1 MSKVGDLIAKI
12 KTQQIGATS
21 KKALIVEG
29 PDDVRFFEA
38 LLDRHNSQW
47 GQSWVVAPATGKSRV
62 LDILDAEQDW
72 LGVVDKDEW
81 TAKEVS
87 DAAADYP
94 NLFVLPRFC
103 AESYLIEPS
112 EIWSALPAKQRE
124 KIQGGPVQLQAEI
137 EQTLDAWKRHA
148 ALWHVIHPIYRH
160 MRSSDHRDS
169 LLDPAAVPD
178 DATLATVIASWLQ
191 KFNATKIS
199 QDVAARIGFY
209 AQVPPT
215 ELYWQHLYA
224 KKFYPMVV
232 HGVMNKLLG
241 QKTEKERRQAL
252 LRTMGLP
259 ADLLPLWQRM
269 GL

>member
-1 MSKVGDLIAKI
+1 MSMVGEIIAKI
-12 KTQQIGATS
+12 RTQQIGATT

-38 LLDRHNSQW
+38 LLDRYNPEW

-62 LDILDAEQDW
+62 LDILATEPDW

-81 TAKEVS
+81 TAVEVS
-87 DAAADYP
+87 DAAAAYP

-112 EIWSALPAKQRE
+112 EIWGALPAKQRE
-124 KIQGGPVQLQAEI
+124 KIEGGQAQLQAEI

-178 DATLATVIASWLQ
+178 ANMLASVIATWLQ
-191 KFNATKIS
+191 KFDSAKIS
-199 QDVAARIGFY
+199 HEVATRTGLY
-209 AQVPPT
+209 AQIPST
-215 ELYWQHLYA
+215 DLYCQHLYA

-241 QKTEKERRQAL
+241 QRTEKERRQAL
-252 LRTMGLP
+252 LRTMVLP
-259 ADLLPLWQRM
+259 ADLVPLWHKM
-269 GL
+269 GM